1 MASPDF
7 NPFGLFSVCY
17 WVFTASSK
25 NPKTLICGDKKKT
38 SGVINYRLF
47 IDNTVVLWINFEFK
61 KILIDW
67 AHECGTWLGP
77 LHVQL
82 YSMLSLIIFSMSG

>member
-25 NPKTLICGDKKKT
+25 NPKTLIRVDKEKP
-38 SGVINYRLF
+38 VINYRLF
-47 IDNTVVLWINFEFK
+47 IDNTVALWINFEFK
-61 KILIDW
+61 KILID
-67 AHECGTWLGP
+67 
-77 LHVQL
+77 
-82 YSMLSLIIFSMSG
+82 

>member
-25 NPKTLICGDKKKT
+25 NPKTLIRVDKEKPP
-38 SGVINYRLF
+38 V
-47 IDNTVVLWINFEFK
+47 W
-61 KILIDW
+61 
-67 AHECGTWLGP
+67 
-77 LHVQL
+77 
-82 YSMLSLIIFSMSG
+82 LIIDSYR